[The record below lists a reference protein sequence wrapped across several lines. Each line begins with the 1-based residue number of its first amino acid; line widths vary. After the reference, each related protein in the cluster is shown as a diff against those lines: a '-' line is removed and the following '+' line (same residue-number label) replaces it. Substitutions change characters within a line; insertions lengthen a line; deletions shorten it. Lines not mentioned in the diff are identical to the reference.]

1 MSPKELLISLNTN
14 TGVASNM
21 VEDLVSHAMIN
32 DLIHGSKINDVR
44 HIKKCL
50 CEALSNVT
58 QIEVEMDKL
67 THF

>member
-1 MSPKELLISLNTN
+1 
-14 TGVASNM
+14 M